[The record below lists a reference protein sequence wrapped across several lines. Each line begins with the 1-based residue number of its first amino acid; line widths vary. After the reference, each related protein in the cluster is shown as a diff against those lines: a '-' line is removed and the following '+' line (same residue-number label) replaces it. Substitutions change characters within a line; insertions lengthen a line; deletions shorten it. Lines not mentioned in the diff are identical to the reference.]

1 MQNYRLWTIKTHGET
16 FVRLYKLLS
25 SFALVIRLA
34 VGKDFIAFGGVE
46 MGWRFGGGLQ
56 ALFSRYGIAM
66 LSTRYSTCSKQNA
79 ARTVCSDGRC
89 RTKGFANSHDC
100 ILIL

>member
-56 ALFSRYGIAM
+56 TLFSRYGIAIAFNA
-66 LSTRYSTCSKQNA
+66 LLDLLETKCCQN
-79 ARTVCSDGRC
+79 CM
-89 RTKGFANSHDC
+89 F
-100 ILIL
+100 

>member
-1 MQNYRLWTIKTHGET
+1 MIFTPSPQPVAAQLADFHVSDDGVGEKCAAQMKR
-16 FVRLYKLLS
+16 VRDW
-25 SFALVIRLA
+25 
-34 VGKDFIAFGGVE
+34 VG
-46 MGWRFGGGLQ
+46 WGLQ